1 MRRMQPHHH
10 QTHSRHQQMRLRRT
24 TPPNPRQGKPVST
37 EKHVRYTTDVTTLT
51 EAWTFI
57 MGHVDEYATP
67 TIGIEAWERSS
78 YNEDADRGE
87 ASTGYTASI
96 HGYVNA

>member
-1 MRRMQPHHH
+1 MC
-10 QTHSRHQQMRLRRT
+10 LRRT

-37 EKHVRYTTDVTTLT
+37 EKHVRYSTDVNTLT

-57 MGHVDEYATP
+57 MSHVDEYATP
-67 TIGIEAWERSS
+67 TIGIEAYEYIGDNR
-78 YNEDADRGE
+78 
-87 ASTGYTASI
+87 TGYTASI